1 MSQIFVK
8 TRFFP
13 RFIEKWEMSTRMNNV
28 MDVINAERIE
38 DVQAA
43 LQEPGDARLRIRGGG
58 SKTALSAPR
67 PGEQL
72 LDLSRLSGI
81 LEYEPG
87 EYTFTALAGTPIREV
102 EATLAEHGQYL
113 PFDPPLAGAGATLG
127 GTVAAGLSGSGRQR
141 YGGVRDFLIG
151 ARFVDGQGRLVRGGG
166 KVVKNA
172 AGFDLPKLMVGSLG
186 RLGALVDLSFKVFP
200 RPAAYASVKTP
211 FASLDEAVDAMVR
224 LSAAPLDVEALDL
237 TPGEEGFI
245 LWARLGGVA
254 EVLDERAERL
264 RGFLNGGDILT
275 GEEERAHWR
284 TAGDFAWLPAGA
296 SLVKV
301 ALTPAQVP
309 ALEKRLPGPADSPRR
324 YSVGGALAWLAWQA
338 PLAELDAILTDL
350 NLPGLLILG
359 DSQPALIGRR
369 PDAAFL
375 DRIKRVLDPE
385 GRLLEF

>member
-1 MSQIFVK
+1 
-8 TRFFP
+8 
-13 RFIEKWEMSTRMNNV
+13 MNNV

-43 LQEPGDARLRIRGGG
+43 MQEPGDARLRIRGGG
-58 SKTALSAPR
+58 SKTALSTPR
-67 PGEQL
+67 AGERI
-72 LDLSRLSGI
+72 LDLSRLSAI

-87 EYTFTALAGTPIREV
+87 EYTFTALAGTPIRKV
-102 EATLAEHGQYL
+102 EAALAEHGQYL

-127 GTVAAGLSGSGRQR
+127 GTVATGLSGSGRQR

-186 RLGALVDLSFKVFP
+186 RLGALVELSFKVFP
-200 RPAAYASVKTP
+200 KPAAYATVETR
-211 FASLDEAVDAMVR
+211 FVSLDQAVDAMVS

-237 TPGEEGFI
+237 TPDAEGFVI
-245 LWARLGGVA
+245 WARLGGVA
-254 EVLDERAERL
+254 DVLDERAERL
-264 RGFLNGGDILT
+264 RAFLDGGHILT

-284 TAGDFAWLPAGA
+284 TAGDFAWLPADA
-296 SLVKV
+296 SLIKV
-301 ALTPAQVP
+301 ALTPAQVA
-309 ALEKRLPGPADSPRR
+309 ALEKRLPGPGDSPRR

-338 PLAELDAILTDL
+338 SISDLDAILTDL

-359 DSQPALIGRR
+359 DGQPALIGRR
-369 PDAAFL
+369 PDPVYL
-375 DRIKRVLDPE
+375 DRIKRTLDPA
-385 GRLLEF
+385 GRLLKF